1 MNNHK
6 NKKRSN
12 YVSSADEC
20 KITDVKISKDNFT
33 DQKEKK
39 QLKENIKSK
48 RNRPRIF
55 SRDFNQLPVS
65 CSPPP

>member
-6 NKKRSN
+6 NKKRSKS
-12 YVSSADEC
+12 VSSADEC
-20 KITDVKISKDNFT
+20 NITDVNFSKDNFT

-39 QLKENIKSK
+39 QIKENIKSK

-65 CSPPP
+65 CSPPC